1 MVPGLAR
8 ATTQPGWVALPARL
22 SLELPL
28 WLALVGVLALALTA
42 VVVTVAARVRRQAL
56 DAEYREEVR

>member
-1 MVPGLAR
+1 M
-8 ATTQPGWVALPARL
+8 ALPARL

-42 VVVTVAARVRRQAL
+42 VVATVAARVRRQAL